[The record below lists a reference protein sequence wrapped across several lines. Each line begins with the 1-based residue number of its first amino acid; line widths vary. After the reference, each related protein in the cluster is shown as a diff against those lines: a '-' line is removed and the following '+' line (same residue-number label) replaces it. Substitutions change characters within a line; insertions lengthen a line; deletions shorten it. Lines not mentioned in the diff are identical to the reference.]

1 MEEKRLYGVYY
12 QKNNDDELMHY
23 GVLGMKWG
31 VRRYQN
37 KDGSLTPAGKK
48 KVSNDSKMYKH
59 KYEKASN
66 AIKDYYDDLH
76 KQNSYINPSTGN
88 RIVIYNYKKREKA
101 QAYMDDLNIFGKKL
115 KDFYGDGFHEEGSI
129 INGKLYV
136 RAKLND
142 IIIVDTED

>member
-1 MEEKRLYGVYY
+1 MNVIIFTHEEDKIKEIKQKIINNEKLQLLGPCKVTPEGRYFWFSQKDIIIDIRLY
-12 QKNNDDELMHY
+12 NDDELMHY

-37 KDGSLTPAGKK
+37 KDGSLTPVGK

-88 RIVIYNYKKREKA
+88 
-101 QAYMDDLNIFGKKL
+101 
-115 KDFYGDGFHEEGSI
+115 
-129 INGKLYV
+129 
-136 RAKLND
+136 
-142 IIIVDTED
+142 